1 MLEQLIDIDTRL
13 TLALNGSDSLFLDGL
28 AVTLTATLTW
38 LPAALV
44 LFYVLV
50 KNNDTVTLILT
61 LLALAL
67 CILVADQVASSVF
80 KPLVARYRPAGDPS
94 LMHLVDVVDGYRGGR
109 YGFFSSHA
117 ANTFAVATCLGLI
130 VRSRVLSFVL
140 VAWALVNCWT
150 RLYLGVHYV
159 GDLLCGTLWG
169 IFTGWALHLL
179 YARLA
184 PVRTKPTMGGVYT
197 PGGYA
202 VSDVRLLVAALAT
215 LLLLSTFVPWLRP
228 L

>member
-94 LMHLVDVVDGYRGGR
+94 LMHLVEVVAGYRGGR
-109 YGFFSSHA
+109 
-117 ANTFAVATCLGLI
+117 
-130 VRSRVLSFVL
+130 
-140 VAWALVNCWT
+140 
-150 RLYLGVHYV
+150 
-159 GDLLCGTLWG
+159 
-169 IFTGWALHLL
+169 
-179 YARLA
+179 
-184 PVRTKPTMGGVYT
+184 
-197 PGGYA
+197 
-202 VSDVRLLVAALAT
+202 
-215 LLLLSTFVPWLRP
+215 
-228 L
+228 